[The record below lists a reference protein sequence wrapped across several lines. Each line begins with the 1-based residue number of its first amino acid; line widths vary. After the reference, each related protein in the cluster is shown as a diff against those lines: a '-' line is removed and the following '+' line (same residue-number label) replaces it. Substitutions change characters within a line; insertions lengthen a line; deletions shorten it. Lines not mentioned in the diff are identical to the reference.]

1 MRASRV
7 FRAIWRVD
15 GVLILLVFI
24 VAGVAILAEV
34 SSHLLHR
41 HGAEPA
47 ETDASPEAG
56 SPGGE
61 HLAFGSIDQL
71 EGTAFVVV
79 PLLSR
84 PGDSGSF
91 SSGDGERVRNLLFYD
106 TATGKTRWLRPD
118 HSGVIVERRELR
130 ERDAEKGPVRW
141 LRYEIADRDTDG
153 DGEIS
158 AEDGVQVAIS
168 GPGGDDLSVV
178 LRDVRVVRGYAFT
191 PRGTL
196 LVFHRKGKGEMVA
209 EIDLAAR
216 KVLRNT
222 PLPTR

>member
-34 SSHLLHR
+34 SSHLLRR

-47 ETDASPEAG
+47 ETAASPEAG
-56 SPGGE
+56 SSGGE

-106 TATGKTRWLRPD
+106 TATGNVLHTLSNMLGWTPWSGAWSPTGHALVLNSYAGVYLLADPGNPNSQLEQLTGQRCFAMTWNPRP
-118 HSGVIVERRELR
+118 
-130 ERDAEKGPVRW
+130 
-141 LRYEIADRDTDG
+141 
-153 DGEIS
+153 
-158 AEDGVQVAIS
+158 
-168 GPGGDDLSVV
+168 
-178 LRDVRVVRGYAFT
+178 
-191 PRGTL
+191 
-196 LVFHRKGKGEMVA
+196 
-209 EIDLAAR
+209 
-216 KVLRNT
+216 
-222 PLPTR
+222 

>member
-1 MRASRV
+1 MRARRI
-7 FRAIWRVD
+7 FRGIWRIN
-15 GVLILLVFI
+15 GILILLVFV
-24 VAGVAILAEV
+24 VAGAAVLVDAV
-34 SSHLLHR
+34 TSRFRHR
-41 HGAEPA
+41 AEPA
-47 ETDASPEAG
+47 AIADSPETG

-61 HLAFGSIDQL
+61 KLGFGSIDRL
-71 EGTAFVVV
+71 EGTPFVVL

-84 PGDSGSF
+84 SGDSGSY

-118 HSGVIVERRELR
+118 HSGVIAERKELR

-158 AEDGVQVAIS
+158 SDDDVQVAIS

-178 LRDVRVVRGYAFT
+178 LREVRVVRGYAFT

-216 KVLRNT
+216 KVLRST
-222 PLPTR
+222 ALPAR